1 MHPANIFKK
10 KISMKNTL
18 CLCFTE
24 TNGRSST
31 DNTASHGATSTVGE
45 AIAL

>member
-10 KISMKNTL
+10 KISIKNTL
-18 CLCFTE
+18 CLSFTE
-24 TNGRSST
+24 TNARSST
-31 DNTASHGATSTVGE
+31 DNTASHGAASTAGE